1 MKFLGKEVN
10 AEKLLAEIEFVLKNG
25 SASKGSM
32 SNGNAISTDFGY
44 VEDFF
49 NELLSDGGFE

>member
-10 AEKLLAEIEFVLKNG
+10 AEKVLAEIEFVLKNS
-25 SASKGSM
+25 SASKGIM
-32 SNGNAISTDFGY
+32 SNGNTISTDFGY

-49 NELLSDGGFE
+49 SELLSKEDFE

>member
-10 AEKLLAEIEFVLKNG
+10 AEKLLAELEFVLKNS
-25 SASKGSM
+25 SASKGNM
-32 SNGNAISTDFGY
+32 SNGNTISADFGY

-49 NELLSDGGFE
+49 NELLANEDFE

>member
-1 MKFLGKEVN
+1 MKFLGKEIN
-10 AEKLLAEIEFVLKNG
+10 AEKLLTEIEFVLKNS

-32 SNGNAISTDFGY
+32 SNGNIVSTDFGY

-49 NELLSDGGFE
+49 NELLSKEDFE

>member
-1 MKFLGKEVN
+1 MKFLGKEIN
-10 AEKLLAEIEFVLKNG
+10 AEKLLAEIEFVLKN
-25 SASKGSM
+25 SSTSKGSL

-49 NELLSDGGFE
+49 NELLSKEDFE

>member
-1 MKFLGKEVN
+1 MTFLGKEVN
-10 AEKLLAEIEFVLKNG
+10 AEKLLAEIEFVLKNS

-32 SNGNAISTDFGY
+32 SNGNTISTDFGY

-49 NELLSDGGFE
+49 NELLTNEGFE

>member
-10 AEKLLAEIEFVLKNG
+10 AEKVLSEIEFVWKNSSTSRG
-25 SASKGSM
+25 IR
-32 SNGNAISTDFGY
+32 SNGNTVSTDFGY

-49 NELLSDGGFE
+49 RELLSKEDFE

>member
-10 AEKLLAEIEFVLKNG
+10 AEKLLTEIEFVLKNS

-32 SNGNAISTDFGY
+32 SNGNVVSTDFGY

-49 NELLSDGGFE
+49 NELLSKEDFE

>member
-10 AEKLLAEIEFVLKNG
+10 PEKLLAEIELVLKNS
-25 SASKGSM
+25 SASEGNM
-32 SNGNAISTDFGY
+32 SNGNTISTDFGY

-49 NELLSDGGFE
+49 DELLSKEDFE

>member
-10 AEKLLAEIEFVLKNG
+10 AEKLLAEIEFVLKN
-25 SASKGSM
+25 SSTSKGRL

-49 NELLSDGGFE
+49 NELLSKEDFE

>member
-10 AEKLLAEIEFVLKNG
+10 AEKLLAEIEFVLKNS
-25 SASKGSM
+25 SALEGNM
-32 SNGNAISTDFGY
+32 SNGNTISTDFGY

-49 NELLSDGGFE
+49 DELLSKEDFE

>member
-1 MKFLGKEVN
+1 MNFLGKEVN
-10 AEKLLAEIEFVLKNG
+10 AEKLLAEIEFVLKN
-25 SASKGSM
+25 SSTSKGSM

-49 NELLSDGGFE
+49 NELLSKGDFK

>member
-10 AEKLLAEIEFVLKNG
+10 AENLLAETEFILKNS

-32 SNGNAISTDFGY
+32 SNGNAVSTDFGY

-49 NELLSDGGFE
+49 NELLSEGDFE

>member
-1 MKFLGKEVN
+1 MNFLGKEVN
-10 AEKLLAEIEFVLKNG
+10 AEKLLAEIEFVLKN
-25 SASKGSM
+25 SSTSKGSI

-49 NELLSDGGFE
+49 NELLSKEDFE

>member
-10 AEKLLAEIEFVLKNG
+10 AEKLLAETEFILKNS

-32 SNGNAISTDFGY
+32 SNGNAVSADFGY

-49 NELLSDGGFE
+49 NELLSEGDFE

>member
-1 MKFLGKEVN
+1 MNFLGKEVN
-10 AEKLLAEIEFVLKNG
+10 AEKLLAEIEFVLKNS

-49 NELLSDGGFE
+49 DELLSKKDFE